1 MPPDITF
8 FLSFGE
14 SADTPLIRVEFLILL
29 ICQATNISYLYVL
42 NGDLLGKSWL
52 NYYIVFLPP
61 CITHQKY

>member
-1 MPPDITF
+1 MPPDISF
-8 FLSFGE
+8 FFSFGE
-14 SADTPLIRVEFLILL
+14 SVDTPVFLFLL

-42 NGDLLGKSWL
+42 NGDLPGKSWL